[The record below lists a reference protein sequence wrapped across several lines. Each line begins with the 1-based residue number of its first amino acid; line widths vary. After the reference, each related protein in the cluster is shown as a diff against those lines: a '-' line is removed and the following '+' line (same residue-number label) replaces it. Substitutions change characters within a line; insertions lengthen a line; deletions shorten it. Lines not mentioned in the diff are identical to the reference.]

1 MLSRPYPTISLLLVL
16 SMLLGCAGPA
26 RDLSQIRFGG
36 QPAPAV
42 KTQDPVK
49 RITPA
54 QMTVEEK
61 KPYSPVHQ
69 SGYVVE
75 DIGKIPTI
83 GPREEALEGREE
95 YYLGYH
101 DMLRITIFGRQDI
114 IKEPT
119 DIVREVEIRDDGKI
133 SYPLIGDLQAAGLT
147 IPELQDRLVAR
158 LGEYIAAPKV
168 DIQITKYA
176 SRNVSILGEVAQP
189 RVMYLSTRTTIL
201 EAIAAAGG
209 LKPTA
214 NLKDAYMV
222 RQNKIIPLNLYD
234 LMVDG
239 NLLYNVE
246 LKRKDII
253 YIPNVQDLRVYVIG
267 EVKAPKVVP
276 FAGRVLTVAEAI
288 ASAGD
293 FKSSAKQ
300 SNLKVIRGGLEQPTI
315 ITVDFEQIVKGNF
328 SENIALHSEDIVFA
342 PASLVGEWNKI
353 LELITP
359 SLQLLLF
366 ARTVNDLV
374 KD

>member
-1 MLSRPYPTISLLLVL
+1 V
-16 SMLLGCAGPA
+16 
-26 RDLSQIRFGG
+26 
-36 QPAPAV
+36 
-42 KTQDPVK
+42 
-49 RITPA
+49 
-54 QMTVEEK
+54 
-61 KPYSPVHQ
+61 
-69 SGYVVE
+69 
-75 DIGKIPTI
+75 
-83 GPREEALEGREE
+83 
-95 YYLGYH
+95 
-101 DMLRITIFGRQDI
+101 
-114 IKEPT
+114 
-119 DIVREVEIRDDGKI
+119 
-133 SYPLIGDLQAAGLT
+133 LT

-342 PASLVGEWNKI
+342 PASFVGEWNKI